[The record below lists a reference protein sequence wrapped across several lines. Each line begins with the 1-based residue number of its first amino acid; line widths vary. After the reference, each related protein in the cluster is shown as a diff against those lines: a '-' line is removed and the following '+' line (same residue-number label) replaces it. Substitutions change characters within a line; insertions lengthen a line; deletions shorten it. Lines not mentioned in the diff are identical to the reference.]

1 MVERG
6 LRAAP
11 TKAPRARRAP
21 GPPRAFPVGASLPYE
36 SEPPEIG
43 GATPRAN
50 PSAALVAHFL
60 APAINARR
68 SRRDPPRPGP
78 GSTERAARLRDT
90 LGLLQD

>member
-50 PSAALVAHFL
+50 PSVALVPISRTL
-60 APAINARR
+60 PAQRPP

-78 GSTERAARLRDT
+78 GSTERAARLRNT
-90 LGLLQD
+90 LGLQQD